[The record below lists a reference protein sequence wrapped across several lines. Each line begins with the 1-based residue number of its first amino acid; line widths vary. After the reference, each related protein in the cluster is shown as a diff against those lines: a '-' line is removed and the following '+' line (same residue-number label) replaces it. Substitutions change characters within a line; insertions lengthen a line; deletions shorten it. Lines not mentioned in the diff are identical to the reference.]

1 MMVKKSYFIKSEKYK
16 KPQINADERRCF
28 PVTGLKDI
36 FIDRCFYIM
45 DFSKIIHRKGRK
57 ERKAMQQESLRP
69 LRSLRLN
76 VFFTPAHEQRGS
88 LHGMPE
94 LLVQSH
100 RAGNE
105 YGR

>member
-16 KPQINADERRCF
+16 KPQMNADERRCF
-28 PVTGLKDI
+28 PLTGLKDI

-45 DFSKIIHRKGRK
+45 DFSKIIHRK

-76 VFFTPAHEQRGS
+76 VLFTPAHEWAES
-88 LHGMPE
+88 LHGMSE
-94 LLVQSH
+94 LLVHLH

-105 YGR
+105 HGR